1 MAGRRNSG
9 HRAARAARFA
19 AAAGD
24 MEQLAA
30 ACDWFRA
37 SVTLL
42 ARRRP
47 PRGVPQAAH
56 AAVAARL
63 ARDAAAYLTR
73 MADAIDRGDY
83 DAKLRGTEGRQRAA
97 G

>member
-1 MAGRRNSG
+1 MAGHRNSG
-9 HRAARAARFA
+9 HRQAHAARLA

-24 MEQLAA
+24 MERLAA
-30 ACDWFRA
+30 AGDWFRA

-47 PRGVPQAAH
+47 PRGIPQAAH
-56 AAVAARL
+56 AATAARL
-63 ARDAAAYLTR
+63 AREAATYLTR

-83 DAKLRGTEGRQRAA
+83 DAK
-97 G
+97 